1 METQEKKSNLAISMG
16 LTEMESLRV
25 FDLCIELLMESES
38 VSSVLQKL
46 VTNFDLTTKEVV
58 IGSYY
63 VGMLNQMKSEELS
76 EIVYVH
82 EAMKVINKLKD
93 KFDEK

>member
-1 METQEKKSNLAISMG
+1 METQEKTSNLAISMG
-16 LTEMESLRV
+16 LTETESLIV
-25 FDLCIELLMESES
+25 FDLCIELMLESEN

-46 VTNFDLTTKEVV
+46 VTNFDLTTKQVV
-58 IGSYY
+58 LGSYY
-63 VGMLNQMKSEELS
+63 VGMLNQMNSEELT

-82 EAMKVINKLKD
+82 EAMKVINKIKN